1 MMKDKDGNV
10 MTDEESVLR
19 IWKEYYMGLMNEKN
33 ERERRENDGERVNLE
48 VESISKEE
56 VRENMR
62 RTNNGKAV
70 GPDDI
75 LVEVCEC
82 LGESALKFLTKL
94 YNRMMESESM
104 PEEWRDSVL
113 IPIFKN
119 KGDVQSCS
127 NYRGIQLIGHT
138 MKLWERIIE
147 RRLRRD
153 LTFSNQQYGFMPGKS
168 TTDALFALRVLMEK
182 YREGQ
187 KEWTRSGMSTSEG
200 QHRWESLERKLER
213 QD

>member
-1 MMKDKDGNV
+1 M
-10 MTDEESVLR
+10 
-19 IWKEYYMGLMNEKN
+19 
-33 ERERRENDGERVNLE
+33 NLE
-48 VESISKEE
+48 VESISKED
-56 VRENMR
+56 VRENIQRMK
-62 RTNNGKAV
+62 NGKTV

-75 LVEVCEC
+75 PVEEWNC

-94 YNRMMESESM
+94 YNITMESQRT

-138 MKLWERIIE
+138 MKLWERKIIE

-153 LTFSNQQYGFMPGKS
+153 LTFSNQQ
-168 TTDALFALRVLMEK
+168 
-182 YREGQ
+182 
-187 KEWTRSGMSTSEG
+187 
-200 QHRWESLERKLER
+200 
-213 QD
+213 